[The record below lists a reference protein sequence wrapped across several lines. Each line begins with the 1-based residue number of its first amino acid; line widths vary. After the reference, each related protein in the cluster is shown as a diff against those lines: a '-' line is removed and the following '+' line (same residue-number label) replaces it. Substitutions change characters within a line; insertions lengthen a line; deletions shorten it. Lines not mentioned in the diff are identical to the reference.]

1 MKKVFLAFAILLLAA
16 AQAGATATTLSA
28 YNTSGGLLY
37 TTNLTFLTSGAN
49 NTGQTL
55 GYTSGS
61 ANIGSFTMTDNYIG
75 LTQLFVDGN
84 PVAIPAVN
92 YFGGGPQTFGPG
104 ITWSS
109 TNVFNQGGSVFGLTG
124 VYSFA
129 ANGKWDGGL
138 GPMIGLNDSFDI
150 WGVSDTMTFS
160 FASPVTSFSAF
171 FNYVPGSYTPT
182 PEPGTLVMLGSGV
195 IGLAGV
201 LRRKINR

>member
-16 AQAGATATTLSA
+16 AQAGATATTLSV
-28 YNTSGGLLY
+28 YNTSGDLLF

-55 GYTSGS
+55 GFTSGS

-75 LTQLFVDGN
+75 LTQLYVDGSA
-84 PVAIPAVN
+84 VVIPAVN
-92 YFGGGPQTFGPG
+92 YIGGGPQTFGPG

-129 ANGKWDGGL
+129 ANGNWDGGL
-138 GPMIGLNDSFDI
+138 GPMIGLNDSFDFY
-150 WGVSDTMTFS
+150 GVSDTMTFS

-171 FNYVPGSYTPT
+171 FNYVPGSFTPT
-182 PEPGTLVMLGSGV
+182 PEPGTLVMLGTGA

>member
-16 AQAGATATTLSA
+16 AEAGATATNLSV

-37 TTNLTFLTSGAN
+37 STNLTFLTSGAN
-49 NTGQTL
+49 NTGQIL

-75 LTQLFVDGN
+75 LTELFVNGSA
-84 PVAIPAVN
+84 VAIPALN
-92 YFGGGPQTFGPG
+92 YFGGGPQTFGTG

-129 ANGKWDGGL
+129 ANGSWDGGL
-138 GPMIGLNDSFDI
+138 GPMIGLNDSYDYY
-150 WGVSDTMTFS
+150 GVSDTMTFS
-160 FASPVTSFSAF
+160 FASPITSFSAF